1 MEVDK
6 TKLTELLVAMC
17 HRPIVRTSK
26 KRRWTHT
33 ANAATARKLKNCL
46 NNKHE

>member
-17 HRPIVRTSK
+17 HRPIVCTSK
-26 KRRWTHT
+26 KRRWKIK
-33 ANAATARKLKNCL
+33 KLFKQL
-46 NNKHE
+46 KK